1 MEIFFGNTVLIASI
15 VALIVIG
22 FMFFVLTG
30 QKKQAVHANLNRS
43 EIPEQNELGKNDQ
56 VYEIDNKV
64 KSKAEEILDQF
75 DELELIQKIYK
86 LLVLE
91 EIYLQQG
98 LTVGEFAKKLG
109 VQARIVTQIFGELY
123 GHSFKELTNMYRVEY
138 AKERIEEGFL
148 DHYTMEALGQKA
160 GFSSRTTFFNVFKK
174 EIGVCPSEFWK
185 NYLTQ
190 AA

>member
-86 LLVLE
+86 LLVVE

-138 AKERIEEGFL
+138 AKNRIEEGFL
-148 DHYTMEALGQKA
+148 DQFTLEALGNKA

-174 EIGVCPSEFWK
+174 EIGVCPSEYWK